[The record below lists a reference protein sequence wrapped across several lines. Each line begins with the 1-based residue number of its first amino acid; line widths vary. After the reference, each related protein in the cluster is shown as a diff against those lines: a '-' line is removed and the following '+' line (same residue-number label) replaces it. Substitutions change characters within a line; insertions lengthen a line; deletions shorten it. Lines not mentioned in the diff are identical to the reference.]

1 MTSTL
6 ESFTMGH
13 TIVLSR
19 GLIDVLPNEA
29 SLAAILAHELAHIL
43 LGRRMDTQFAFL
55 NRLRFNEKETFRH
68 FDFARSPEAEVW
80 AKEKGIELLRNSPY
94 KDQSG
99 SAQLFLQALSER
111 SKEIPNLI
119 SPHLG
124 DKVPAN
130 WVLTPGASAA
140 QSPKT
145 KAENVIAALPVGGRI
160 KVDPWNDQLR
170 MLKSKPVGAVAEDEK
185 RPFQITPFAPY
196 LTRQESSSSTEAPA
210 GVTAELDADARP

>member
-1 MTSTL
+1 
-6 ESFTMGH
+6 
-13 TIVLSR
+13 
-19 GLIDVLPNEA
+19 
-29 SLAAILAHELAHIL
+29 
-43 LGRRMDTQFAFL
+43 MDTQFAFL

-68 FDFARSPEAEVW
+68 FDFARSPEAEEW

-99 SAQLFLQALSER
+99 SAQLFLQALNDR

-130 WVLTPGASAA
+130 WVLTPGTSAV
-140 QSPKT
+140 QSAKT
-145 KAENVIAALPVGGRI
+145 KAENLVAALPVGGRI

-170 MLKSKPVGAVAEDEK
+170 MLKSKPVGSVAEDEK

-196 LTRQESSSSTEAPA
+196 LTRQESQESSSSVEAPA
-210 GVTAELDADARP
+210 GVAAELDADARP